1 MNNFNSGYP
10 TLIAMLATMPG
21 LLLVLGVLNLAPTL
35 TSILVTIILLSACS
49 VLALWLLSLKK
60 IRQSSAE
67 ILEALGAATTD
78 LPRSLRTQLP
88 LILVV
93 GDGLAQLFLNGKGS
107 QLAHISDGAIWVR
120 VERSQDMCSLSLLL
134 RQWRDGRG
142 PDGIVLAI
150 APALHAD
157 LRALT
162 QSLRLIR
169 QAASDT
175 GRMLGAPIPGY
186 LALYQRLSSA
196 QPTQDDR
203 TPVWY
208 GILSAT
214 LPDQLKKDT
223 CAFEPVIRCM
233 EAQAHRSQAQSA
245 PYWRAAALSNL
256 MGWTRNVVLTTLQDQ
271 QQPAVAWPLFGIAW
285 TDCGPVAHTHSL
297 WHQHLHEHTRLAP
310 PPFLASNG
318 RWPLPATFINALPQ
332 RTWISPHLR
341 VLPYALTLIVIF
353 AALAGWGAA
362 RNNRSL
368 VMQTSAN
375 IARFNHI
382 PVAHDA
388 ARRDAL
394 LTLTKDRNRLESYQR
409 SGVPLHL
416 SFGMYRGTVML
427 PVLNATIASYQPPA
441 VLPTVVTLES
451 MSLFASGEAQLK
463 PGSTRVMV
471 AALEM
476 IKAHPNNRIL
486 VAGYTDNTGNSAS
499 NLRLSIARASAV
511 RDWLTEASDMAPSR
525 FAIQGYGESRPLAD
539 NQIGG
544 GRARNR
550 RVEITLVPDIQEKD
564 VPQ

>member
-1 MNNFNSGYP
+1 MKKFNSSYP
-10 TLIAMLATMPG
+10 TLIVMLATMPG

-35 TSILVTIILLSACS
+35 TSLLVTIILLSAGS

-67 ILEALGAATTD
+67 ILGALGTATAD
-78 LPRSLRTQLP
+78 IPRSLRTQLP

-120 VERSQDMCSLSLLL
+120 VERSQDMCSLSLVL

-157 LRALT
+157 VRALT

-169 QAASDT
+169 QATSDT

-196 QPTQDDR
+196 QPARDDR
-203 TPVWY
+203 TPLWY
-208 GILSAT
+208 GMSSAA
-214 LPDQLKKDT
+214 LQDQLKKDRS
-223 CAFEPVIRCM
+223 AFEPVIQCM
-233 EAQAHRSQAQSA
+233 EAQAYRAQSQSA
-245 PYWRAAALSNL
+245 PYWRAAALPNL
-256 MGWTRNVVLTTLQDQ
+256 MGWTHSVVVTTLQDQ
-271 QQPAVAWPLFGIAW
+271 KQPAVAWPLFGIAW
-285 TDCGPVAHTHSL
+285 TDCGPVAHQHSL
-297 WHQHLHEHTRLAP
+297 WNQHLHEHAHLAP
-310 PPFLASNG
+310 PLFPASNG

-332 RTWISPHLR
+332 RTWISSRLR

-368 VMQTSAN
+368 LMQTSAN
-375 IARFNHI
+375 ITRFTQI
-382 PVAHDA
+382 PAAHDA

-394 LTLTKDRNRLESYQR
+394 FTLTKGRNRLERYQR
-409 SGVPLHL
+409 SGIPLHL
-416 SFGMYRGTVML
+416 SFGMYRGAALL
-427 PVLNATIASYQPPA
+427 PVLNAAIASYQPPA
-441 VLPTVVTLES
+441 ALPTVITLES
-451 MSLFASGEAQLK
+451 MSLFASGKAQLK
-463 PGSTRVMV
+463 PGSTRAMV
-471 AALEM
+471 TALEL

-486 VAGYTDNTGNSAS
+486 VAGYADNTGNSAS

-511 RDWLTEASDMAPSR
+511 RDWLTEAADMAPSR
-525 FAIQGYGESRPLAD
+525 FAIQGYGDSRPLAD
-539 NQIGG
+539 NQIDS
-544 GRARNR
+544 GRSRNR
-550 RVEITLVPDIQEKD
+550 RVEITLVPDIQDKD
-564 VPQ
+564 APQ